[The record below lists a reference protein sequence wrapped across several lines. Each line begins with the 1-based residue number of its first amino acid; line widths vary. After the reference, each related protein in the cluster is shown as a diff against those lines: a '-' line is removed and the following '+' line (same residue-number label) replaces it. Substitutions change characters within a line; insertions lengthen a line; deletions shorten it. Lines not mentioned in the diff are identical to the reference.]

1 MASQFAPMCK
11 VREFLKRG
19 YMLPKQ
25 EKRFCRASGF
35 FAFPRESRELRVS
48 RVHSNKKQ
56 LQLVSGVIQMRKTLS
71 DLFLWAG
78 WTLADKASPTE
89 TPASM
94 DYREML
100 PLSERHFYVQPVGFQ
115 PSKKRVSA

>member
-1 MASQFAPMCK
+1 M
-11 VREFLKRG
+11 
-19 YMLPKQ
+19 
-25 EKRFCRASGF
+25 RA
-35 FAFPRESRELRVS
+35 
-48 RVHSNKKQ
+48 
-56 LQLVSGVIQMRKTLS
+56 RKALS

-78 WTLADKASPTE
+78 LMLAKTDGPVE

-100 PLSERHFYVQPVGFQ
+100 PLAERHFYVQPVGFQ